1 MRVNL
6 DAAVGLWAVKVLQR
20 WLQSMCDEQF
30 RIDCDLEHV
39 RGCFVCV
46 WPLSG
51 LVGLVPPGALFGI

>member
-30 RIDCDLEHV
+30 CIDCDLEHV
-39 RGCFVCV
+39 
-46 WPLSG
+46 
-51 LVGLVPPGALFGI
+51 GAVLYVYGHSLGWWG